1 MTKALYRKYRPLKLA
16 DVVGQDDTIR
26 QLQTQLTNQKISH
39 GYLFVGARG
48 CGKTSVA
55 RIFAHEINHFDYQL
69 EDNYVDII
77 EIDAAVFTMVEN
89 IRELRDKAML
99 APTTGKYKVYIIDE
113 IHMLSKN
120 AFNALL
126 KILEEPP
133 EHIVFILATTNPE
146 KIPATILSRVQI
158 FHFKLADKSI
168 MQPFLENICQKEGI
182 NIEKDALSLLI
193 EQGGGSFRDSL
204 SILDQLS
211 NLHADKSTLITTEEV
226 SSALGVPKQVLIE
239 ELLASYEQENIDQIR
254 SLIEELI
261 NQGNKAEGI
270 ATSLI
275 KAIVQNPTAKNL
287 HLIEKLYAVNGEFA
301 SAKLIVALILDH
313 FKTAPITI
321 SAPSTPQIQAA
332 KTPVTAQT
340 PDAVRAQATTK
351 TSIATESPA
360 AEPAAQVTPVAPAAP
375 ATPVAPAAP
384 ATSVT
389 TTTPTPPA
397 TSEEPAKPSINPEIR
412 ERLIKISKS
421 KLTEK
426 IQERAEIQNQ
436 PVQAEAMT
444 IPEAV
449 VSGSGDF
456 SAKGFLEN
464 IKNIAETLFVPLN
477 KSYFAYK
484 SNQLE
489 IYPSAKVW
497 FNILNSKNNLEVLK
511 TAINGLNITIMNP
524 DEHKIPSTAV
534 DFNQFSAGKLEATP
548 RTDDASL
555 SAISDIMG
563 NIQELE
569 DSPF

>member
-16 DVVGQDDTIR
+16 DVVGQNDTIR

-69 EDNYVDII
+69 EDSYVDII

-133 EHIVFILATTNPE
+133 EHIVFIFATTNPE
-146 KIPATILSRVQI
+146 KIPTTILSRVQI
-158 FHFKLADKSI
+158 FHFKLADKSV
-168 MQPFLENICQKEGI
+168 MQPFLEGICQKEGI

-226 SSALGVPKQVLIE
+226 SSALGVPKQVLIQ
-239 ELLASYEQENIDQIR
+239 ELLANYEQENVEQIR
-254 SLIEELI
+254 SLVEKLI

-275 KAIVQNPTAKNL
+275 KAIVQNPTTKNL

-313 FKTAPITI
+313 FKAAPITI
-321 SAPSTPQIQAA
+321 STPSTPQIQAA
-332 KTPVTAQT
+332 KTSVNT
-340 PDAVRAQATTK
+340 QAPETTSTQMAAE
-351 TSIATESPA
+351 TSIATGGPI
-360 AEPAAQVTPVAPAAP
+360 AEPAAPT
-375 ATPVAPAAP
+375 
-384 ATSVT
+384 TSVT
-389 TTTPTPPA
+389 
-397 TSEEPAKPSINPEIR
+397 SEESAKPSIDPEIR
-412 ERLIKISKS
+412 ERLVKISKS
-421 KLTEK
+421 KITEK

-436 PVQAEAMT
+436 QVQVEAMT

-484 SNQLE
+484 TDHLE

-548 RTDDASL
+548 KTDDTSL

>member
-26 QLQTQLTNQKISH
+26 QLQTQLANQKISH

-133 EHIVFILATTNPE
+133 EHIVFIFATTNPE

-226 SSALGVPKQVLIE
+226 SSALGVPKQVLIQ
-239 ELLASYEQENIDQIR
+239 ELLANYEQENVDQIR
-254 SLIEELI
+254 SLVEELI

-313 FKTAPITI
+313 FKAAPVAI
-321 SAPSTPQIQAA
+321 SAPSTPQIQAT
-332 KTPVTAQT
+332 KPPVTTQT
-340 PDAVRAQATTK
+340 AEVVSAQATAE

-360 AEPAAQVTPVAPAAP
+360 AEPTAP
-375 ATPVAPAAP
+375 ATPVAPTAPTAPVAPTAP
-384 ATSVT
+384 AT
-389 TTTPTPPA
+389 PTPQ
-397 TSEEPAKPSINPEIR
+397 EEPAKTSINPEIR
-412 ERLIKISKS
+412 ERLLKISKS

-436 PVQAEAMT
+436 QVQVEAMT

-449 VSGSGDF
+449 ISGSGDF

-511 TAINGLNITIMNP
+511 TAINGLNIIIVNP

-548 RTDDASL
+548 KTDDASL
-555 SAISDIMG
+555 SVISDIMG

>member
-133 EHIVFILATTNPE
+133 EHIVFIFATTNPE

-158 FHFKLADKSI
+158 FHFKLADKSV
-168 MQPFLENICQKEGI
+168 MQPFLEGICQKEGI

-313 FKTAPITI
+313 FKAAPMTI
-321 SAPSTPQIQAA
+321 AAPSAPQIQATKTQA
-332 KTPVTAQT
+332 NTQTPETTSTQMAAETPMATKSPIVETATPATPTTPV
-340 PDAVRAQATTK
+340 V
-351 TSIATESPA
+351 PA
-360 AEPAAQVTPVAPAAP
+360 APAAP
-375 ATPVAPAAP
+375 VTP
-384 ATSVT
+384 
-389 TTTPTPPA
+389 
-397 TSEEPAKPSINPEIR
+397 EEPAKPSINPEIR
-412 ERLIKISKS
+412 ERLVKISKS

-436 PVQAEAMT
+436 QVQVEAMT

-449 VSGSGDF
+449 VSGTGDF
-456 SAKGFLEN
+456 NAKGFLEN

-511 TAINGLNITIMNP
+511 TAINGLNIIIMNP
-524 DEHKIPSTAV
+524 DEHKTPSTAV

-548 RTDDASL
+548 KTDDASL

>member
-133 EHIVFILATTNPE
+133 EHIVFIFATTNPE

-158 FHFKLADKSI
+158 FHFKLADKSV
-168 MQPFLENICQKEGI
+168 MQPFLEGICQKEGI

-270 ATSLI
+270 AASII

-313 FKTAPITI
+313 FKAAPITI
-321 SAPSTPQIQAA
+321 SAPPAPQIQ
-332 KTPVTAQT
+332 TTNPPITIQT
-340 PDAVRAQATTK
+340 PEAVSAQATTE
-351 TSIATESPA
+351 TSIAAESPIV
-360 AEPAAQVTPVAPAAP
+360 EPIPPVTQTTPVAPAAP
-375 ATPVAPAAP
+375 AAPVA
-384 ATSVT
+384 
-389 TTTPTPPA
+389 
-397 TSEEPAKPSINPEIR
+397 SEESAKPSINPEIR
-412 ERLIKISKS
+412 ERLVKISKS
-421 KLTEK
+421 KLTKK

-436 PVQAEAMT
+436 QVQAEAMT

-464 IKNIAETLFVPLN
+464 IRNIAETLFVPLN
-477 KSYFAYK
+477 KSYFTYK

-497 FNILNSKNNLEVLK
+497 FNILNSKNNLEVLR
-511 TAINGLNITIMNP
+511 TAINGLNIIIMNP

-548 RTDDASL
+548 KTDDVSL

>member
-99 APTTGKYKVYIIDE
+99 APTIGKYKVYIIDE

-133 EHIVFILATTNPE
+133 EHIVFIFATTNPE

-158 FHFKLADKSI
+158 FHFKLADKSV

-226 SSALGVPKQVLIE
+226 SSALGVPKQVLIQ
-239 ELLASYEQENIDQIR
+239 ELLASYEQENVDQIR

-313 FKTAPITI
+313 FKAAPITI
-321 SAPSTPQIQAA
+321 SAPSAPQIQAT
-332 KTPVTAQT
+332 KTPVNAQT
-340 PDAVRAQATTK
+340 PGVISAQEATK
-351 TSIATESPA
+351 TSIATESPI
-360 AEPAAQVTPVAPAAP
+360 AEPATLVATITPVAPAAP
-375 ATPVAPAAP
+375 AAP
-384 ATSVT
+384 
-389 TTTPTPPA
+389 
-397 TSEEPAKPSINPEIR
+397 EEPAKPSINPEIR
-412 ERLIKISKS
+412 ERLVKISKS

-436 PVQAEAMT
+436 QVQVEAMT

-484 SNQLE
+484 IDHLE

-511 TAINGLNITIMNP
+511 TAINGLSITIMNP
-524 DEHKIPSTAV
+524 DEHKIPSNAV

-548 RTDDASL
+548 KTDDASL

>member
-133 EHIVFILATTNPE
+133 EHIVFIFATTNPE

-158 FHFKLADKSI
+158 FHFKLADKSV

-211 NLHADKSTLITTEEV
+211 NLHPDKSTLITTEEV
-226 SSALGVPKQVLIE
+226 SSALGVPKQVLIQ
-239 ELLASYEQENIDQIR
+239 ELLASYEQENVDQIR

-301 SAKLIVALILDH
+301 SVKLIVALILDH
-313 FKTAPITI
+313 FKATPVAI
-321 SAPSTPQIQAA
+321 SAPSTPQIQVA
-332 KTPVTAQT
+332 KTTVNAQT
-340 PDAVRAQATTK
+340 PGVISAQEATK
-351 TSIATESPA
+351 TSIATESPVV
-360 AEPAAQVTPVAPAAP
+360 EPATP
-375 ATPVAPAAP
+375 ATPVAPATP
-384 ATSVT
+384 ATSA
-389 TTTPTPPA
+389 TPTPQ
-397 TSEEPAKPSINPEIR
+397 EEPAKPSINPEIR
-412 ERLIKISKS
+412 ERLLKISKS
-421 KLTEK
+421 KITEK

-436 PVQAEAMT
+436 QVQVEAMT

-464 IKNIAETLFVPLN
+464 IRNIAETLFVPLN
-477 KSYFAYK
+477 KSYFTYK

-497 FNILNSKNNLEVLK
+497 FNILNSKNNLEVLR
-511 TAINGLNITIMNP
+511 TAINGLNIIIMNP

-534 DFNQFSAGKLEATP
+534 DFNQFSAGKLEAAP
-548 RTDDASL
+548 KSDDTSL

>member
-133 EHIVFILATTNPE
+133 EHVVFIFATTNPE

-158 FHFKLADKSI
+158 FHFKLADKSV

-211 NLHADKSTLITTEEV
+211 NLHPDKSTLITTEEV
-226 SSALGVPKQVLIE
+226 SSALGVPKQVLIQ
-239 ELLASYEQENIDQIR
+239 ELLASYEQENVEQIR

-261 NQGNKAEGI
+261 NQGNKAEGV

-313 FKTAPITI
+313 FKAAPVAI
-321 SAPSTPQIQAA
+321 SAPSTPQIQAT
-332 KTPVTAQT
+332 KPPVTTQT
-340 PDAVRAQATTK
+340 AEVVSAQATAE

-360 AEPAAQVTPVAPAAP
+360 AEPAALVTPTAQTIP
-375 ATPVAPAAP
+375 
-384 ATSVT
+384 TSQ
-389 TTTPTPPA
+389 
-397 TSEEPAKPSINPEIR
+397 EEPAKPSINPEIR
-412 ERLIKISKS
+412 ERLVKISKS

-436 PVQAEAMT
+436 QVQAEAMI

-449 VSGSGDF
+449 ISGSGDF

-511 TAINGLNITIMNP
+511 TAINGLSITIMNP
-524 DEHKIPSTAV
+524 DEHKTPSTAV

-548 RTDDASL
+548 KTDDTSL

>member
-133 EHIVFILATTNPE
+133 EHIVFIFATTNPE

-158 FHFKLADKSI
+158 FHFKLADKSV
-168 MQPFLENICQKEGI
+168 MQPFLESICQKEGI

-211 NLHADKSTLITTEEV
+211 NLHPDKSTLITTEEV
-226 SSALGVPKQVLIE
+226 SSALGVPKQVLIQ
-239 ELLASYEQENIDQIR
+239 ELLTSYEQENVDQIR
-254 SLIEELI
+254 SLVEELI

-313 FKTAPITI
+313 FKAAPITI
-321 SAPSTPQIQAA
+321 SAPSTPQIQAT
-332 KTPVTAQT
+332 KTPVTTQT
-340 PDAVRAQATTK
+340 PDAVRAQATAE
-351 TSIATESPA
+351 TSIATESPI
-360 AEPAAQVTPVAPAAP
+360 AEPATP
-375 ATPVAPAAP
+375 ATPVTPTAP
-384 ATSVT
+384 ATQ
-389 TTTPTPPA
+389 
-397 TSEEPAKPSINPEIR
+397 EESAKPSINPEIR
-412 ERLIKISKS
+412 ERLVKISKS

-436 PVQAEAMT
+436 QVQVEAMT

-548 RTDDASL
+548 KTDDASL

>member
-99 APTTGKYKVYIIDE
+99 APTTSKYKVYIIDE

-133 EHIVFILATTNPE
+133 EHIVFIFATTNPE

-158 FHFKLADKSI
+158 FHFKLADRSI
-168 MQPFLENICQKEGI
+168 MQPFLESICQKEGI
-182 NIEKDALSLLI
+182 NIEKNALSLLI

-211 NLHADKSTLITTEEV
+211 NLHPDKSTLITTEEV
-226 SSALGVPKQVLIE
+226 SSALGVPKQVLIQ
-239 ELLASYEQENIDQIR
+239 ELLTSYEQENVNQIR
-254 SLIEELI
+254 SLVEELI

-313 FKTAPITI
+313 FKAAPVAI
-321 SAPSTPQIQAA
+321 SAPSTPQIQAT
-332 KTPVTAQT
+332 KTPVTTQT
-340 PDAVRAQATTK
+340 PGAASTQEATE
-351 TSIATESPA
+351 TSIATGSPIT
-360 AEPAAQVTPVAPAAP
+360 EPAAP
-375 ATPVAPAAP
+375 ATPVAPATPATPVTPTAP
-384 ATSVT
+384 ATQ
-389 TTTPTPPA
+389 
-397 TSEEPAKPSINPEIR
+397 EESAKPSINPEIR
-412 ERLIKISKS
+412 ERLVKISKS

-436 PVQAEAMT
+436 QVQAEAMT

-511 TAINGLNITIMNP
+511 TAINGLNIIIMNP

-534 DFNQFSAGKLEATP
+534 DFNQFSAGKLEAAP
-548 RTDDASL
+548 KTDDASL

>member
-26 QLQTQLTNQKISH
+26 QLQTQLANQKISH

-133 EHIVFILATTNPE
+133 EHIVFIFATTNPE

-158 FHFKLADKSI
+158 FHFKLADKSV

-211 NLHADKSTLITTEEV
+211 NLHPDKSTLITTEEV
-226 SSALGVPKQVLIE
+226 SSALGVPKQVLIQ
-239 ELLASYEQENIDQIR
+239 ELLASYEQENVDQIR
-254 SLIEELI
+254 SLVEELI

-301 SAKLIVALILDH
+301 SAKLIVALILDY
-313 FKTAPITI
+313 FKATPVAI
-321 SAPSTPQIQAA
+321 SAPSTPQIQVA
-332 KTPVTAQT
+332 KTTVNTQT
-340 PDAVRAQATTK
+340 PGVISAQEATK
-351 TSIATESPA
+351 TSIATESPVV
-360 AEPAAQVTPVAPAAP
+360 EPAAPVTTAAPAAP
-375 ATPVAPAAP
+375 VTPAE
-384 ATSVT
+384 
-389 TTTPTPPA
+389 PT
-397 TSEEPAKPSINPEIR
+397 KPSINPEIR
-412 ERLIKISKS
+412 ERLVKISKS
-421 KLTEK
+421 KITEK

-436 PVQAEAMT
+436 QVQVEAMT

-484 SNQLE
+484 TDHLE
-489 IYPSAKVW
+489 IYPSTKVW

-511 TAINGLNITIMNP
+511 TAINGLSITIMNP

-534 DFNQFSAGKLEATP
+534 DFNQFSAGKLEAAP
-548 RTDDASL
+548 KSDDTSL

>member
-26 QLQTQLTNQKISH
+26 QLQTQLTNQNISH

-133 EHIVFILATTNPE
+133 EHIVFIFATTNPE

-158 FHFKLADKSI
+158 FHFKLADRSI
-168 MQPFLENICQKEGI
+168 MQPFLESICQKEGI

-211 NLHADKSTLITTEEV
+211 NLHPDKSTLITTEEV

-254 SLIEELI
+254 SLVEELI

-313 FKTAPITI
+313 FKAAPVTI
-321 SAPSTPQIQAA
+321 AESTTPT
-332 KTPVTAQT
+332 TPVTPATQVTTTPQT
-340 PDAVRAQATTK
+340 
-351 TSIATESPA
+351 
-360 AEPAAQVTPVAPAAP
+360 TPVAPVTPVTHAAP
-375 ATPVAPAAP
+375 TAPV
-384 ATSVT
+384 T
-389 TTTPTPPA
+389 PA
-397 TSEEPAKPSINPEIR
+397 TSEESAKPSINPEIR
-412 ERLIKISKS
+412 ERLVKISKS

-436 PVQAEAMT
+436 QIQAEAMT

-477 KSYFAYK
+477 KSYFTYK

-511 TAINGLNITIMNP
+511 TAINGLNIIIMNP

-534 DFNQFSAGKLEATP
+534 DFNQFSAGKLETTP
-548 RTDDASL
+548 KSDNPSL

>member
-133 EHIVFILATTNPE
+133 EHVVFIFATTNPE

-168 MQPFLENICQKEGI
+168 MQPFLENICQKGGI

-226 SSALGVPKQVLIE
+226 SSALGVPKQVLIQ
-239 ELLASYEQENIDQIR
+239 ELLASYEQENVDQIR

-270 ATSLI
+270 ANSLI

-313 FKTAPITI
+313 FKAALVAI
-321 SAPSTPQIQAA
+321 SAPSTPQIQA
-332 KTPVTAQT
+332 TNPPVTTQTLEVISAQE
-340 PDAVRAQATTK
+340 ATK
-351 TSIATESPA
+351 TSIATESPI
-360 AEPAAQVTPVAPAAP
+360 AEPATPATQVTPTAQ
-375 ATPVAPAAP
+375 
-384 ATSVT
+384 
-389 TTTPTPPA
+389 TTPTTTA
-397 TSEEPAKPSINPEIR
+397 TPTPQEEPAKPSINPEIR
-412 ERLIKISKS
+412 ERLVKISKS
-421 KLTEK
+421 KITEK

-436 PVQAEAMT
+436 QVQVEAMT

-464 IKNIAETLFVPLN
+464 IRNIAETLFVPLN

-484 SNQLE
+484 TDHLE

-497 FNILNSKNNLEVLK
+497 FNILNSKNNLEVLR
-511 TAINGLNITIMNP
+511 TAINGLNIIIMNP
-524 DEHKIPSTAV
+524 DEHKTPSTAV
-534 DFNQFSAGKLEATP
+534 DFNQFSAGKLEAAP
-548 RTDDASL
+548 KSDDTSL

>member
-133 EHIVFILATTNPE
+133 EHIVFIFATTNPE

-226 SSALGVPKQVLIE
+226 SSALGVPKQVLIQ
-239 ELLASYEQENIDQIR
+239 ELLANYEQENVDQIR
-254 SLIEELI
+254 SLVEELI

-287 HLIEKLYAVNGEFA
+287 HLIEKLYAINGEFA

-313 FKTAPITI
+313 FKATPITI
-321 SAPSTPQIQAA
+321 SAPSTPQIQVA
-332 KTPVTAQT
+332 KTTVNAQT
-340 PDAVRAQATTK
+340 PGVISAQEATK
-351 TSIATESPA
+351 TSITTESPA
-360 AEPAAQVTPVAPAAP
+360 AEPAAP
-375 ATPVAPAAP
+375 ATPVAPATP
-384 ATSVT
+384 ATPVNP
-389 TTTPTPPA
+389 TTPTAPIPQ
-397 TSEEPAKPSINPEIR
+397 EKPAKPSINPEIR
-412 ERLIKISKS
+412 ERLVKISKS
-421 KLTEK
+421 KITEK

-436 PVQAEAMT
+436 QVQVEAMT

-484 SNQLE
+484 TDHLE

-511 TAINGLNITIMNP
+511 TAINGLSITIMNP
-524 DEHKIPSTAV
+524 DEHKTPSTAV

-548 RTDDASL
+548 KTDDASL

>member
-48 CGKTSVA
+48 CGKTSAA
-55 RIFAHEINHFDYQL
+55 RIFAHEINRFDYQL

-99 APTTGKYKVYIIDE
+99 APTAGKYKVYIIDE

-133 EHIVFILATTNPE
+133 EHIVFIFATTNPE

-168 MQPFLENICQKEGI
+168 MQPFLEGICQKEGI

-211 NLHADKSTLITTEEV
+211 NLHPDKSTLITTEEV

-239 ELLASYEQENIDQIR
+239 ELLASYEQENVEQIR
-254 SLIEELI
+254 SLVEELI

-313 FKTAPITI
+313 FKAAPITI
-321 SAPSTPQIQAA
+321 SAPPAPQIQ
-332 KTPVTAQT
+332 TTNPPITIQT
-340 PDAVRAQATTK
+340 PEAVSAQATTE
-351 TSIATESPA
+351 TSIAAESPIV
-360 AEPAAQVTPVAPAAP
+360 EPIPPVTQTTPVAPAAP
-375 ATPVAPAAP
+375 AAPVA
-384 ATSVT
+384 
-389 TTTPTPPA
+389 
-397 TSEEPAKPSINPEIR
+397 SEESAKPSINPEIR
-412 ERLIKISKS
+412 ERLVKISKS
-421 KLTEK
+421 KLTKK

-436 PVQAEAMT
+436 QVQAEAMT

-464 IKNIAETLFVPLN
+464 IRNIAETLFVPLN
-477 KSYFAYK
+477 KSYFTYK

-497 FNILNSKNNLEVLK
+497 FNILNSKNNLEVLR
-511 TAINGLNITIMNP
+511 TAINGLNIIIMNP

-534 DFNQFSAGKLEATP
+534 DFNQFSAGKLEAAP
-548 RTDDASL
+548 KSDDTSL

>member
-133 EHIVFILATTNPE
+133 EHIVFIFATTNPE

-158 FHFKLADKSI
+158 FHFKLADKSV
-168 MQPFLENICQKEGI
+168 MQPFLEGICQKEGI

-226 SSALGVPKQVLIE
+226 SSALGVPKQVLIQ
-239 ELLASYEQENIDQIR
+239 ELLASYEQENVDQIR

-321 SAPSTPQIQAA
+321 AEPTNST
-332 KTPVTAQT
+332 TPANPTT
-340 PDAVRAQATTK
+340 PATP
-351 TSIATESPA
+351 ATPA
-360 AEPAAQVTPVAPAAP
+360 ALATPTTPTTPAIPAAP
-375 ATPVAPAAP
+375 ATPV
-384 ATSVT
+384 T
-389 TTTPTPPA
+389 TTTPTTPTTP
-397 TSEEPAKPSINPEIR
+397 TPQEESAKPSINPEIR
-412 ERLIKISKS
+412 ERLVKISKS

-436 PVQAEAMT
+436 QVQVEAMT

-534 DFNQFSAGKLEATP
+534 DFNQFSAGKLEAAP
-548 RTDDASL
+548 KTDDASL

>member
-133 EHIVFILATTNPE
+133 EHIVFIFATTNPE

-313 FKTAPITI
+313 FKATPVAI
-321 SAPSTPQIQAA
+321 SAPSTPQIQAT
-332 KTPVTAQT
+332 KTPVATQT
-340 PDAVRAQATTK
+340 PDAVRAQATAE
-351 TSIATESPA
+351 TSIATGVPIAESAVP
-360 AEPAAQVTPVAPAAP
+360 VTPAAPAAP
-375 ATPVAPAAP
+375 VTPA
-384 ATSVT
+384 
-389 TTTPTPPA
+389 
-397 TSEEPAKPSINPEIR
+397 ELAKPSIDPEIR

-436 PVQAEAMT
+436 QIQAEAMT

-464 IKNIAETLFVPLN
+464 IRNIAETLFVPLN
-477 KSYFAYK
+477 KSYFTYK

-497 FNILNSKNNLEVLK
+497 FNILNSKNNLEVLR
-511 TAINGLNITIMNP
+511 TAINGLNIIIMNP
-524 DEHKIPSTAV
+524 DEHKTPSTAV
-534 DFNQFSAGKLEATP
+534 DFNQFSAGKLEAAP
-548 RTDDASL
+548 KTDNVSL

>member
-133 EHIVFILATTNPE
+133 EHIVFIFATTNPE

-158 FHFKLADKSI
+158 FHFKLADKSV
-168 MQPFLENICQKEGI
+168 MQPFLEGICQKEGI
-182 NIEKDALSLLI
+182 NIEKDALSLFI

-239 ELLASYEQENIDQIR
+239 ELLVNYEQENIDQIR
-254 SLIEELI
+254 SLVEELI

-313 FKTAPITI
+313 FKAAPITI
-321 SAPSTPQIQAA
+321 SAPPAPQIQA
-332 KTPVTAQT
+332 TNPPITIQT
-340 PDAVRAQATTK
+340 PEAVSAQATTE
-351 TSIATESPA
+351 TSIAAESPIV
-360 AEPAAQVTPVAPAAP
+360 EPIPPVTQTTPVAPAAP
-375 ATPVAPAAP
+375 AAPVA
-384 ATSVT
+384 
-389 TTTPTPPA
+389 
-397 TSEEPAKPSINPEIR
+397 SEESAKPSIDPEIR
-412 ERLIKISKS
+412 ERLVKISKS
-421 KLTEK
+421 KLTKK
-426 IQERAEIQNQ
+426 IQERTEIQNQ
-436 PVQAEAMT
+436 QIQAEAMT

-497 FNILNSKNNLEVLK
+497 FNILNSKNNLEALR
-511 TAINGLNITIMNP
+511 TAINGLNIFIMNP
-524 DEHKIPSTAV
+524 DEHKTPSTAV
-534 DFNQFSAGKLEATP
+534 DFNQFSAGKLEAAP
-548 RTDDASL
+548 KTDNVSL

>member
-16 DVVGQDDTIR
+16 DVVGQNDTIR

-133 EHIVFILATTNPE
+133 EHIVFIFATTNPE

-168 MQPFLENICQKEGI
+168 MQPFLEGICQKEGI

-211 NLHADKSTLITTEEV
+211 NLHPDKSTLITTEEV
-226 SSALGVPKQVLIE
+226 SSALGVPKQVLIQE
-239 ELLASYEQENIDQIR
+239 ILTSYEQENVNQIR
-254 SLIEELI
+254 SLVEELI

-313 FKTAPITI
+313 FKAAPITI
-321 SAPSTPQIQAA
+321 SAPSAPQIQAT
-332 KTPVTAQT
+332 KTQANTQT
-340 PDAVRAQATTK
+340 PDAVSAQATTE
-351 TSIATESPA
+351 TSIATESPI
-360 AEPAAQVTPVAPAAP
+360 AEPATP
-375 ATPVAPAAP
+375 ATPVTPTAP
-384 ATSVT
+384 ATQ
-389 TTTPTPPA
+389 
-397 TSEEPAKPSINPEIR
+397 EESTKPSINPEIR
-412 ERLIKISKS
+412 ERLVKISKS

-436 PVQAEAMT
+436 QVQVEAMT

-464 IKNIAETLFVPLN
+464 IRNIAETLFVPLN
-477 KSYFAYK
+477 KSYFTYK

-497 FNILNSKNNLEVLK
+497 FNILNSKNNLEVLR
-511 TAINGLNITIMNP
+511 TAINGLNIIIMNP

-534 DFNQFSAGKLEATP
+534 DFNQFSAGKLEAAP
-548 RTDDASL
+548 KSDDTSL

>member
-133 EHIVFILATTNPE
+133 EHVVFIFATTNPE

-211 NLHADKSTLITTEEV
+211 NLHPDKSTLITTEEV
-226 SSALGVPKQVLIE
+226 SSALGIPKQVLIQE
-239 ELLASYEQENIDQIR
+239 ILTSYEQENVNQIR
-254 SLIEELI
+254 SLVEELI

-275 KAIVQNPTAKNL
+275 KVIIQNPTTKNL

-313 FKTAPITI
+313 FKATPVAI
-321 SAPSTPQIQAA
+321 SAPSTPQIQVA
-332 KTPVTAQT
+332 KTTVNAQT
-340 PDAVRAQATTK
+340 PGVISAQEATE
-351 TSIATESPA
+351 TSIATGVPI
-360 AEPAAQVTPVAPAAP
+360 AEPAAPVTTAAPAAP
-375 ATPVAPAAP
+375 VTPA
-384 ATSVT
+384 
-389 TTTPTPPA
+389 
-397 TSEEPAKPSINPEIR
+397 EPAKPSINPEIR
-412 ERLIKISKS
+412 ERLVKISKS
-421 KLTEK
+421 KITEK

-436 PVQAEAMT
+436 QVQVEAMT

-484 SNQLE
+484 TDHLE

-534 DFNQFSAGKLEATP
+534 DFNQFSAGKLEVAP
-548 RTDDASL
+548 KTDDASL

>member
-133 EHIVFILATTNPE
+133 EHIVFIFATTNPE

-168 MQPFLENICQKEGI
+168 MQPFLEGICQKEGI

-239 ELLASYEQENIDQIR
+239 ELLANYEQENIDQIR

-313 FKTAPITI
+313 FKAAPITI
-321 SAPSTPQIQAA
+321 AESE
-332 KTPVTAQT
+332 
-340 PDAVRAQATTK
+340 AQATPT
-351 TSIATESPA
+351 
-360 AEPAAQVTPVAPAAP
+360 TPVAPAAP
-375 ATPVAPAAP
+375 AAPVA
-384 ATSVT
+384 
-389 TTTPTPPA
+389 
-397 TSEEPAKPSINPEIR
+397 SEESAKPSINPEIR
-412 ERLIKISKS
+412 ERLVKISKS

-436 PVQAEAMT
+436 QVQAEAMT

-464 IKNIAETLFVPLN
+464 IRNIAETLFVPLN
-477 KSYFAYK
+477 KSYFTYK

-497 FNILNSKNNLEVLK
+497 FNILNSKNNLEVLR
-511 TAINGLNITIMNP
+511 TAINGLNIIIMNP

-548 RTDDASL
+548 KSDDASL

>member
-16 DVVGQDDTIR
+16 DVVGQDDAIR

-133 EHIVFILATTNPE
+133 EHVVFIFATTNPE

-158 FHFKLADKSI
+158 FHFKLADKSV

-211 NLHADKSTLITTEEV
+211 NLHPDKSTLITTEEV
-226 SSALGVPKQVLIE
+226 SSALGVPKQVLIQ
-239 ELLASYEQENIDQIR
+239 ELLTSYEQENVDQIR
-254 SLIEELI
+254 SLVEELI

-313 FKTAPITI
+313 FKAAPITI
-321 SAPSTPQIQAA
+321 SAPPAPQVQA
-332 KTPVTAQT
+332 TNPPITIQT
-340 PDAVRAQATTK
+340 PEAVSAQATTE
-351 TSIATESPA
+351 TSIAAESPIV
-360 AEPAAQVTPVAPAAP
+360 EPIPPVTQTTPVAPAAP
-375 ATPVAPAAP
+375 AAPVA
-384 ATSVT
+384 
-389 TTTPTPPA
+389 
-397 TSEEPAKPSINPEIR
+397 SEESAKPSINPEIR
-412 ERLIKISKS
+412 ERLVKISKS

-436 PVQAEAMT
+436 QVQAEAMT

-489 IYPSAKVW
+489 IYPSANVW

-511 TAINGLNITIMNP
+511 TAINGLNIIIMNP

-534 DFNQFSAGKLEATP
+534 DFSQFSAGKLETTP
-548 RTDDASL
+548 KTDDASL

>member
-133 EHIVFILATTNPE
+133 EHVVFIFATTNPE

-211 NLHADKSTLITTEEV
+211 DLHADKSTLITTEEV
-226 SSALGVPKQVLIE
+226 SSALGVPKQVLIQ
-239 ELLASYEQENIDQIR
+239 ELLVNYEQENVEQIR

-270 ATSLI
+270 ANSLI

-313 FKTAPITI
+313 FKAAPITI
-321 SAPSTPQIQAA
+321 SAPSAPQIQAT
-332 KTPVTAQT
+332 KTPVTTQT
-340 PDAVRAQATTK
+340 PDAVRAQATAE
-351 TSIATESPA
+351 TSIATGVPI
-360 AEPAAQVTPVAPAAP
+360 AEPAAPVTPAAPAAP
-375 ATPVAPAAP
+375 VTPA
-384 ATSVT
+384 
-389 TTTPTPPA
+389 
-397 TSEEPAKPSINPEIR
+397 EPAKPSINPEIR
-412 ERLIKISKS
+412 ERLVKISKS
-421 KLTEK
+421 KITEK

-436 PVQAEAMT
+436 QVQVEAMT

-484 SNQLE
+484 TDHLE

-524 DEHKIPSTAV
+524 DEHKTPSTAV

-548 RTDDASL
+548 KTDDTSL

>member
-133 EHIVFILATTNPE
+133 EHIVFIFATTNPE

-168 MQPFLENICQKEGI
+168 MQPFLEGICQKEGI

-211 NLHADKSTLITTEEV
+211 NLHPDKSTLITTEEV

-239 ELLASYEQENIDQIR
+239 ELLANYEQENIDQIR
-254 SLIEELI
+254 SLVEELI

-313 FKTAPITI
+313 FKAAPITI
-321 SAPSTPQIQAA
+321 SAPPAPQIQA
-332 KTPVTAQT
+332 TNPPITIQT
-340 PDAVRAQATTK
+340 PEAVSAQATTE
-351 TSIATESPA
+351 TSIAAESPIV
-360 AEPAAQVTPVAPAAP
+360 EPIPPVTQTTPVAPAAP
-375 ATPVAPAAP
+375 AAPVA
-384 ATSVT
+384 
-389 TTTPTPPA
+389 
-397 TSEEPAKPSINPEIR
+397 SEESAKPSINPEIR
-412 ERLIKISKS
+412 ERLVKISKS

-436 PVQAEAMT
+436 QVQAEAMT

-511 TAINGLNITIMNP
+511 TAINGLNIIIMNP

-534 DFNQFSAGKLEATP
+534 DFNQFSAGKLEAAP
-548 RTDDASL
+548 KTDDASL

>member
-1 MTKALYRKYRPLKLA
+1 MTKALYRKYRPLKLT

-133 EHIVFILATTNPE
+133 EHIVFIFATTNPE

-168 MQPFLENICQKEGI
+168 MQSFLEGICQKEGI

-287 HLIEKLYAVNGEFA
+287 HLIEKLYAINGEFA

-313 FKTAPITI
+313 FKAAPIAI
-321 SAPSTPQIQAA
+321 AAPSAPQIQAT
-332 KTPVTAQT
+332 KTQANTQT
-340 PDAVRAQATTK
+340 PEAVSAQATAK
-351 TSIATESPA
+351 TSIATESPI
-360 AEPAAQVTPVAPAAP
+360 AEPIPPVTQTTTGAPAAP
-375 ATPVAPAAP
+375 AAPV
-384 ATSVT
+384 
-389 TTTPTPPA
+389 

-412 ERLIKISKS
+412 ERLVKISKS

-436 PVQAEAMT
+436 QVQAEAMT

-484 SNQLE
+484 TDHLE

-511 TAINGLNITIMNP
+511 TAINGLNIIIMNP

-534 DFNQFSAGKLEATP
+534 DFNQFSAGKLEAAP
-548 RTDDASL
+548 KTDDASL

>member
-133 EHIVFILATTNPE
+133 EHIVFIFATTNPE

-158 FHFKLADKSI
+158 FHFKLADKSV
-168 MQPFLENICQKEGI
+168 MQPFLEGICQKEGI

-211 NLHADKSTLITTEEV
+211 NLHPDKSTLITTEEV
-226 SSALGVPKQVLIE
+226 SSALGVPKQVLIQ
-239 ELLASYEQENIDQIR
+239 ELLTSYEQENVDQIR
-254 SLIEELI
+254 SLVEELI

-275 KAIVQNPTAKNL
+275 KTIVQNPTAKNL

-313 FKTAPITI
+313 FKATPVAI
-321 SAPSTPQIQAA
+321 SAPLTSQIQA
-332 KTPVTAQT
+332 TNPPVTTQT
-340 PDAVRAQATTK
+340 PEVISAQETTK
-351 TSIATESPA
+351 TSIATESPVV
-360 AEPAAQVTPVAPAAP
+360 EPAAPVTTAAPAAP
-375 ATPVAPAAP
+375 VTPA
-384 ATSVT
+384 
-389 TTTPTPPA
+389 
-397 TSEEPAKPSINPEIR
+397 EPAKPSIDPEIR
-412 ERLIKISKS
+412 ERLVKISKS
-421 KLTEK
+421 KITEK

-436 PVQAEAMT
+436 QVQAEAIT

-484 SNQLE
+484 TDHLE

-511 TAINGLNITIMNP
+511 TAINGLNLTIMNP
-524 DEHKIPSTAV
+524 DEHKTPSTAV
-534 DFNQFSAGKLEATP
+534 DFNQFSAGKLEAAP
-548 RTDDASL
+548 KSDDTSL

>member
-69 EDNYVDII
+69 EDNYVDIV

-133 EHIVFILATTNPE
+133 EHIVVIFATTNPE

-168 MQPFLENICQKEGI
+168 MQPFLEGICQKEGI

-254 SLIEELI
+254 SLVEELI

-313 FKTAPITI
+313 FKAAPMTIT
-321 SAPSTPQIQAA
+321 
-332 KTPVTAQT
+332 
-340 PDAVRAQATTK
+340 
-351 TSIATESPA
+351 
-360 AEPAAQVTPVAPAAP
+360 EPAAPDTPAAPTTPTTPVAPAAP
-375 ATPVAPAAP
+375 AAPVASAE
-384 ATSVT
+384 S
-389 TTTPTPPA
+389 
-397 TSEEPAKPSINPEIR
+397 AKPSINPEIR
-412 ERLIKISKS
+412 ERLVKISKS
-421 KLTEK
+421 KLTKK

-436 PVQAEAMT
+436 QVQAEAMT

-464 IKNIAETLFVPLN
+464 IRNIAETLFVPLN
-477 KSYFAYK
+477 KSYFTYK

-497 FNILNSKNNLEVLK
+497 FNILNSKNNLEVLR
-511 TAINGLNITIMNP
+511 TAINGLNIIIMNP

-534 DFNQFSAGKLEATP
+534 DFNQFSAGKLEAAP
-548 RTDDASL
+548 KSDDTSL

>member
-16 DVVGQDDTIR
+16 DVVGQDDAIR

-48 CGKTSVA
+48 CGKTSLA

-133 EHIVFILATTNPE
+133 EHVVFIFATTNPE

-158 FHFKLADKSI
+158 FHFKLADKSV

-211 NLHADKSTLITTEEV
+211 NLHPDKSTLITTEEV
-226 SSALGVPKQVLIE
+226 SSALGVPKQVLIQ
-239 ELLASYEQENIDQIR
+239 ELLANYEQENVDQIR
-254 SLIEELI
+254 SLVEELI

-313 FKTAPITI
+313 FKAAPITI
-321 SAPSTPQIQAA
+321 SAPSAPLIQA
-332 KTPVTAQT
+332 KNTPVNAQT
-340 PDAVRAQATTK
+340 PEVTSAQATAE

-360 AEPAAQVTPVAPAAP
+360 AEPAAPVTPVSPT
-375 ATPVAPAAP
+375 TP
-384 ATSVT
+384 
-389 TTTPTPPA
+389 TTPTPQ
-397 TSEEPAKPSINPEIR
+397 EEPAKPSINPEIR
-412 ERLIKISKS
+412 ERLVKISKS

-436 PVQAEAMT
+436 QVQAEAMT

-511 TAINGLNITIMNP
+511 TAINGLNIIIMNP

-548 RTDDASL
+548 KTNDASL

>member
-133 EHIVFILATTNPE
+133 EHIVFIFATTNPE

-158 FHFKLADKSI
+158 FHFKLADKSV
-168 MQPFLENICQKEGI
+168 MQPFLEGICQKEGI

-239 ELLASYEQENIDQIR
+239 ELLASYEQENIEQIR
-254 SLIEELI
+254 SLVEELI

-313 FKTAPITI
+313 FKAAPITI
-321 SAPSTPQIQAA
+321 AESE
-332 KTPVTAQT
+332 
-340 PDAVRAQATTK
+340 AQATPT
-351 TSIATESPA
+351 
-360 AEPAAQVTPVAPAAP
+360 TPVAPAAP
-375 ATPVAPAAP
+375 AAPVA
-384 ATSVT
+384 
-389 TTTPTPPA
+389 
-397 TSEEPAKPSINPEIR
+397 SEESAKPSINPEIR
-412 ERLIKISKS
+412 ERLVKISKS

-436 PVQAEAMT
+436 QVQAEAMT

-464 IKNIAETLFVPLN
+464 IRNIAETLFVPLN
-477 KSYFAYK
+477 KSYFTYK

-497 FNILNSKNNLEVLK
+497 FNILNSKNNLEVLR
-511 TAINGLNITIMNP
+511 TAINGLNIIIMNP

-548 RTDDASL
+548 KSDDASL

>member
-133 EHIVFILATTNPE
+133 EHIVFIFATTNPE

-158 FHFKLADKSI
+158 FHFKLADKSV
-168 MQPFLENICQKEGI
+168 MQPFLEGICQKEGI

-211 NLHADKSTLITTEEV
+211 NLHPDKSTLITTEEV
-226 SSALGVPKQVLIE
+226 SSALGVPKQVLIQ
-239 ELLASYEQENIDQIR
+239 ELLASYEQENVDQIR
-254 SLIEELI
+254 SLVEELI

-287 HLIEKLYAVNGEFA
+287 HLIEKLYTVNGEFA

-313 FKTAPITI
+313 FKATPVAI
-321 SAPSTPQIQAA
+321 SAPSTPQIQVA
-332 KTPVTAQT
+332 KTTVNTQTQGVISAQE
-340 PDAVRAQATTK
+340 ATK
-351 TSIATESPA
+351 TSIATESPI
-360 AEPAAQVTPVAPAAP
+360 AEPATPATQVTP
-375 ATPVAPAAP
+375 
-384 ATSVT
+384 
-389 TTTPTPPA
+389 TTPTPQ
-397 TSEEPAKPSINPEIR
+397 EESTKPSINPEIR
-412 ERLIKISKS
+412 ERLVKISKS

-436 PVQAEAMT
+436 QVQVEAMT

-464 IKNIAETLFVPLN
+464 IRNIAETLFVPLN

-484 SNQLE
+484 TDHLE

-511 TAINGLNITIMNP
+511 TAINGLNIIIMNP

-534 DFNQFSAGKLEATP
+534 DFNQFSAGKLEAAP
-548 RTDDASL
+548 KSDDASL
-555 SAISDIMG
+555 STISDIMG

>member
-39 GYLFVGARG
+39 GYVFVGARG

-133 EHIVFILATTNPE
+133 EHIVFIFATTNPE

-158 FHFKLADKSI
+158 FHFKLADKSV
-168 MQPFLENICQKEGI
+168 MQPFLEGICQKEGI

-270 ATSLI
+270 AASII

-313 FKTAPITI
+313 FKAAPITI
-321 SAPSTPQIQAA
+321 SAPPAPQIQ
-332 KTPVTAQT
+332 TTNPPITIQT
-340 PDAVRAQATTK
+340 PEAVSAQATTE
-351 TSIATESPA
+351 TSIAAESPIV
-360 AEPAAQVTPVAPAAP
+360 EPIPPVTQTTPVAPAAP
-375 ATPVAPAAP
+375 AAPVA
-384 ATSVT
+384 
-389 TTTPTPPA
+389 
-397 TSEEPAKPSINPEIR
+397 SEESAKPSINPEIR
-412 ERLIKISKS
+412 ERLVKISKS
-421 KLTEK
+421 KLTKK
-426 IQERAEIQNQ
+426 IQECAEIQNQ
-436 PVQAEAMT
+436 QVQAEAMT

-464 IKNIAETLFVPLN
+464 IRNIAETLFVPLN
-477 KSYFAYK
+477 KSYFTYK

-497 FNILNSKNNLEVLK
+497 FNILNSKNNLEVLR
-511 TAINGLNITIMNP
+511 TAINGLNIIIMNP

-534 DFNQFSAGKLEATP
+534 DFNQFSAGKLEAAP
-548 RTDDASL
+548 KSDDTSL

>member
-26 QLQTQLTNQKISH
+26 QLQTQLANQKISH

-133 EHIVFILATTNPE
+133 EHIVFIFATTNPE

-158 FHFKLADKSI
+158 FHFKLADKSV

-211 NLHADKSTLITTEEV
+211 NLHPDKSTLITTEEV
-226 SSALGVPKQVLIE
+226 SSALGVPKQVLIQ
-239 ELLASYEQENIDQIR
+239 ELLASYEQENVDQIR
-254 SLIEELI
+254 SLVEELI

-287 HLIEKLYAVNGEFA
+287 HLIEKLYTVNGEFA

-313 FKTAPITI
+313 FKAAPITI
-321 SAPSTPQIQAA
+321 SAPSAPQIQAT
-332 KTPVTAQT
+332 KTPVTTQI
-340 PDAVRAQATTK
+340 PDAVRAQATTE
-351 TSIATESPA
+351 TSIATGVPI
-360 AEPAAQVTPVAPAAP
+360 AEPAATATPVTSTTSAAP
-375 ATPVAPAAP
+375 ATPV
-384 ATSVT
+384 
-389 TTTPTPPA
+389 

-412 ERLIKISKS
+412 ERLVKISKS

-436 PVQAEAMT
+436 QVQAEAMT

-511 TAINGLNITIMNP
+511 TAINGLSITIMNP

-534 DFNQFSAGKLEATP
+534 DFNQFSAGKLEAIP
-548 RTDDASL
+548 KTDDASL

>member
-1 MTKALYRKYRPLKLA
+1 MTKALYRKYRPLKLT

-99 APTTGKYKVYIIDE
+99 TPTTGKYKVYIIDE

-133 EHIVFILATTNPE
+133 EHIVFIFATTNPE

-168 MQPFLENICQKEGI
+168 MQPFLENICQKEGV

-226 SSALGVPKQVLIE
+226 SSALGVPKQVLIQ
-239 ELLASYEQENIDQIR
+239 ELLANYEQENVEQIR
-254 SLIEELI
+254 SLVEELI

-313 FKTAPITI
+313 FKTTPMTI
-321 SAPSTPQIQAA
+321 SAPSAPQIQVA
-332 KTPVTAQT
+332 KTPVTTQT
-340 PDAVRAQATTK
+340 PEAASAQETTK
-351 TSIATESPA
+351 TSIATESLVV
-360 AEPAAQVTPVAPAAP
+360 EPAAP
-375 ATPVAPAAP
+375 ATPVASATPATPVTPTAP
-384 ATSVT
+384 ATQ
-389 TTTPTPPA
+389 
-397 TSEEPAKPSINPEIR
+397 EESAKPLINPEIR
-412 ERLIKISKS
+412 ERLVKISKS
-421 KLTEK
+421 KLTKK

-436 PVQAEAMT
+436 QVQAEAMT

-511 TAINGLNITIMNP
+511 TAINGLNIIIMNS

>member
-133 EHIVFILATTNPE
+133 EHIVFIFATTNPE

-158 FHFKLADKSI
+158 FHFKLADKSV
-168 MQPFLENICQKEGI
+168 MQPFLEGICQKEGI

-313 FKTAPITI
+313 FKAAPITI
-321 SAPSTPQIQAA
+321 AAPSAPQIQAT
-332 KTPVTAQT
+332 KTQANTQT
-340 PDAVRAQATTK
+340 PETTS
-351 TSIATESPA
+351 TQMA
-360 AEPAAQVTPVAPAAP
+360 AETPMATKSPIVETATPATPTTPVAPAAP
-375 ATPVAPAAP
+375 AAPV
-384 ATSVT
+384 
-389 TTTPTPPA
+389 
-397 TSEEPAKPSINPEIR
+397 TSEESAKPSINPEIR
-412 ERLIKISKS
+412 ERLVKISKS

-436 PVQAEAMT
+436 QIQAEAMT

-511 TAINGLNITIMNP
+511 TAINGLNIIIMNP
-524 DEHKIPSTAV
+524 DEHKTPSTAV

-548 RTDDASL
+548 KTDDASL

>member
-133 EHIVFILATTNPE
+133 EHIVFIFATTNPE

-158 FHFKLADKSI
+158 FHFKLADKSV
-168 MQPFLENICQKEGI
+168 MQPFLEGICQKEGI

-204 SILDQLS
+204 SILDQSS

-254 SLIEELI
+254 SLVEELI

-313 FKTAPITI
+313 FKAAPVAI
-321 SAPSTPQIQAA
+321 SAPSTPQIQVA
-332 KTPVTAQT
+332 KTTVNAQT
-340 PDAVRAQATTK
+340 PGVISAQEATK
-351 TSIATESPA
+351 TSIATESPI
-360 AEPAAQVTPVAPAAP
+360 AEPTTPTTPSAPATPTTPVAPAE
-375 ATPVAPAAP
+375 
-384 ATSVT
+384 
-389 TTTPTPPA
+389 PT
-397 TSEEPAKPSINPEIR
+397 KPSINPEIR
-412 ERLIKISKS
+412 ERLVKISKS
-421 KLTEK
+421 KITEK

-436 PVQAEAMT
+436 QVQAEAMT

-484 SNQLE
+484 PDHLE

-524 DEHKIPSTAV
+524 DEHKTPSTAV
-534 DFNQFSAGKLEATP
+534 DFNQFSAGRLEAAP
-548 RTDDASL
+548 KSDDTSL

>member
-133 EHIVFILATTNPE
+133 EHIVFIFATTNPE

-158 FHFKLADKSI
+158 FHFKLADKSV
-168 MQPFLENICQKEGI
+168 MQPFLEGICQKEGI

-211 NLHADKSTLITTEEV
+211 NLHPDKTTLITTEEV
-226 SSALGVPKQVLIE
+226 SSALGVPKQVLIQE
-239 ELLASYEQENIDQIR
+239 ILTSYEQENVDQIR
-254 SLIEELI
+254 SLVEELI

-275 KAIVQNPTAKNL
+275 KTIIQNPTAKNL
-287 HLIEKLYAVNGEFA
+287 HLVEKLYTVNGEFA

-313 FKTAPITI
+313 FKAAPITI
-321 SAPSTPQIQAA
+321 SAPSAPQIQA
-332 KTPVTAQT
+332 KNPEV
-340 PDAVRAQATTK
+340 
-351 TSIATESPA
+351 IAPAPEAISPQETTESPI
-360 AEPAAQVTPVAPAAP
+360 AEPAAP
-375 ATPVAPAAP
+375 ATPATPITPAVPAAP
-384 ATSVT
+384 V
-389 TTTPTPPA
+389 
-397 TSEEPAKPSINPEIR
+397 TSEESAKPSINPEIR

-436 PVQAEAMT
+436 QVQAEAMT

-464 IKNIAETLFVPLN
+464 IRNIAETLFVPLN
-477 KSYFAYK
+477 KSYFTYK

-497 FNILNSKNNLEVLK
+497 FNILNSKNNLEVLR
-511 TAINGLNITIMNP
+511 TAINGLNIIIMNP

-534 DFNQFSAGKLEATP
+534 DFNQFSAGKLEAAP
-548 RTDDASL
+548 KSDDTSL

>member
-16 DVVGQDDTIR
+16 DVVGQDDAIR

-133 EHIVFILATTNPE
+133 EHVVFIFATTNPE

-158 FHFKLADKSI
+158 FHFKLADKSV

-182 NIEKDALSLLI
+182 NTEKDALSLLI

-211 NLHADKSTLITTEEV
+211 NLHPDKSTLITTEEV
-226 SSALGVPKQVLIE
+226 SSALGVPKQVLIQ
-239 ELLASYEQENIDQIR
+239 ELLTSYEQENVDQIR

-313 FKTAPITI
+313 FKAAPITI
-321 SAPSTPQIQAA
+321 TESATPT
-332 KTPVTAQT
+332 TPVTTQT
-340 PDAVRAQATTK
+340 PDAVRAQATAE
-351 TSIATESPA
+351 TSIATGIPI
-360 AEPAAQVTPVAPAAP
+360 AEPAAPVTPAAPAAP
-375 ATPVAPAAP
+375 VTPA
-384 ATSVT
+384 
-389 TTTPTPPA
+389 
-397 TSEEPAKPSINPEIR
+397 EPAKPSINPEIR
-412 ERLIKISKS
+412 ERLVKISKS

-436 PVQAEAMT
+436 QVQVEVMT

-484 SNQLE
+484 TDHLE

-524 DEHKIPSTAV
+524 DEHKTPSTAV

-548 RTDDASL
+548 KTDDASL

>member
-1 MTKALYRKYRPLKLA
+1 
-16 DVVGQDDTIR
+16 
-26 QLQTQLTNQKISH
+26 
-39 GYLFVGARG
+39 
-48 CGKTSVA
+48 
-55 RIFAHEINHFDYQL
+55 
-69 EDNYVDII
+69 
-77 EIDAAVFTMVEN
+77 
-89 IRELRDKAML
+89 
-99 APTTGKYKVYIIDE
+99 
-113 IHMLSKN
+113 
-120 AFNALL
+120 
-126 KILEEPP
+126 
-133 EHIVFILATTNPE
+133 
-146 KIPATILSRVQI
+146 
-158 FHFKLADKSI
+158 

-226 SSALGVPKQVLIE
+226 SSALGVPKQVLIQ
-239 ELLASYEQENIDQIR
+239 ELLASYEQENVDQIR
-254 SLIEELI
+254 SLVEELI

-287 HLIEKLYAVNGEFA
+287 HLIEKLYTVNGEFA

-313 FKTAPITI
+313 FKAAPITI
-321 SAPSTPQIQAA
+321 SAPSAPQIQAT
-332 KTPVTAQT
+332 KTPVTTQI
-340 PDAVRAQATTK
+340 PDAVRAQATTE
-351 TSIATESPA
+351 TSIATGVPI
-360 AEPAAQVTPVAPAAP
+360 AEPAATATPVTSTTSAAP
-375 ATPVAPAAP
+375 ATPVN
-384 ATSVT
+384 
-389 TTTPTPPA
+389 
-397 TSEEPAKPSINPEIR
+397 SEEPAKPSINPEIR

-421 KLTEK
+421 RLTEK

-436 PVQAEAMT
+436 QVQAEAIT

-484 SNQLE
+484 TDHLE

-511 TAINGLNITIMNP
+511 TAINGLSITIMNP

-548 RTDDASL
+548 KTDDASL

>member
-26 QLQTQLTNQKISH
+26 QLQTQLANQKISH

-133 EHIVFILATTNPE
+133 EHVVFIFATTNPE

-158 FHFKLADKSI
+158 FHFKLADKSV
-168 MQPFLENICQKEGI
+168 MHPFLENICQKEGI

-211 NLHADKSTLITTEEV
+211 NLHPDKSTLITAEEV
-226 SSALGVPKQVLIE
+226 SSALGVPKQVLIQE
-239 ELLASYEQENIDQIR
+239 ILTSYEQENVDQIR
-254 SLIEELI
+254 SLVEELI

-313 FKTAPITI
+313 FKAAPITI
-321 SAPSTPQIQAA
+321 SAPSAPQIQVA
-332 KTPVTAQT
+332 KTTVNAQT
-340 PDAVRAQATTK
+340 PGVISAQEATK
-351 TSIATESPA
+351 TSIATESPI
-360 AEPAAQVTPVAPAAP
+360 AEPATP
-375 ATPVAPAAP
+375 ATPVTPTAP
-384 ATSVT
+384 ATQ
-389 TTTPTPPA
+389 
-397 TSEEPAKPSINPEIR
+397 EESAKPSINPEIR
-412 ERLIKISKS
+412 ERLVKISKS

-436 PVQAEAMT
+436 QVQVEAMT

-484 SNQLE
+484 TDHLE

-511 TAINGLNITIMNP
+511 TAINGLNIIIMNP
-524 DEHKIPSTAV
+524 DEHKTPSTAV

>member
-133 EHIVFILATTNPE
+133 EHIVFIFATTNPE

-168 MQPFLENICQKEGI
+168 MQSFLENICQKEGI

-254 SLIEELI
+254 SLVEELI

-275 KAIVQNPTAKNL
+275 KAIMQNPTTKNL
-287 HLIEKLYAVNGEFA
+287 HLIEKLYTVNGEFA

-313 FKTAPITI
+313 FKAAPITI
-321 SAPSTPQIQAA
+321 AESEAPATP
-332 KTPVTAQT
+332 T
-340 PDAVRAQATTK
+340 
-351 TSIATESPA
+351 
-360 AEPAAQVTPVAPAAP
+360 TPVAPAAP
-375 ATPVAPAAP
+375 ATPV
-384 ATSVT
+384 
-389 TTTPTPPA
+389 
-397 TSEEPAKPSINPEIR
+397 TSEESAKPSINSEVR
-412 ERLIKISKS
+412 ERLVKISKS

-426 IQERAEIQNQ
+426 IQGRAEVQNQ
-436 PVQAEAMT
+436 QIQAEAMT

-464 IKNIAETLFVPLN
+464 IRNIAETLFVPLN
-477 KSYFAYK
+477 KSYFVYK

-534 DFNQFSAGKLEATP
+534 DFNQFSAGKLEAAP
-548 RTDDASL
+548 KTDDASL

>member
-16 DVVGQDDTIR
+16 DVVGQDDAIR

-133 EHIVFILATTNPE
+133 EHIVFIFATTNPE

-168 MQPFLENICQKEGI
+168 MQPFLEGICQKEGI

-211 NLHADKSTLITTEEV
+211 NLHTDKSTLITTEEV
-226 SSALGVPKQVLIE
+226 SSALGIPKQVLIQ

-301 SAKLIVALILDH
+301 STKLIVALILDH
-313 FKTAPITI
+313 FKAAPITI
-321 SAPSTPQIQAA
+321 SDPSAPQIQA
-332 KTPVTAQT
+332 TNPPITIQT
-340 PDAVRAQATTK
+340 PEAVSAQATTE
-351 TSIATESPA
+351 TSIAAESPIV
-360 AEPAAQVTPVAPAAP
+360 EPIPPVTQTTPVAPAAP
-375 ATPVAPAAP
+375 AAPVA
-384 ATSVT
+384 
-389 TTTPTPPA
+389 
-397 TSEEPAKPSINPEIR
+397 SEESAKPSINPEIR
-412 ERLIKISKS
+412 ERLVKISKS

-436 PVQAEAMT
+436 QVQAEAMT

-464 IKNIAETLFVPLN
+464 IRNIAETLFVPLN
-477 KSYFAYK
+477 KSYFTYK

-497 FNILNSKNNLEVLK
+497 FNILNSKNNLEVLR
-511 TAINGLNITIMNP
+511 TAINGLNIIIMNP

-548 RTDDASL
+548 KTDDVSL